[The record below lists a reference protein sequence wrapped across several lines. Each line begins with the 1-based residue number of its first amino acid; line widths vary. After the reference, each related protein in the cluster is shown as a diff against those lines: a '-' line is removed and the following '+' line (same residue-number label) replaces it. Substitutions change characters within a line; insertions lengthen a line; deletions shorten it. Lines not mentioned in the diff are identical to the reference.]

1 MEVDEVSNMRM
12 DMEVDK
18 VADKE
23 VNMEVDM
30 VSGKVTARI
39 SRKC

>member
-1 MEVDEVSNMRM
+1 MEVDEVDNMRM
-12 DMEVDK
+12 DTKVGK
-18 VADKE
+18 VADKV